1 MVNNDSSDDD
11 KSKSGLASLDKNR
24 KHFSSLSRKF
34 NGGKKALEKK
44 LFENKKLLKKTHK
57 KRLLKESARGGQEAS
72 PTSPSKKSNASPRKN
87 IRRKSLS
94 ATDAE
99 TEPEEAPGETLSLR

>member
-1 MVNNDSSDDD
+1 M
-11 KSKSGLASLDKNR
+11 G
-24 KHFSSLSRKF
+24 
-34 NGGKKALEKK
+34 KK

-57 KRLLKESARGGQEAS
+57 KRLLKEPGRGQDAA
-72 PTSPSKKSNASPRKN
+72 PTSPSKKSGSSPRKN

-99 TEPEEAPGETLSLR
+99 TEPEENPGETLSLR

>member
-1 MVNNDSSDDD
+1 M
-11 KSKSGLASLDKNR
+11 
-24 KHFSSLSRKF
+24 
-34 NGGKKALEKK
+34 EKK

-57 KRLLKESARGGQEAS
+57 KRLLKDSGRGQDAT
-72 PTSPSKKSNASPRKN
+72 PTSPSKKSSTSPRKN

-99 TEPEEAPGETLSLR
+99 TEPEENPGETLSLR